1 MVLRDRMFSTMTP
14 DEFRQPSHQSF
25 RSLKPAS
32 RVARAINFIAF
43 HYPPIQPDA
52 PQEGLIGRHGPCHL
66 LTAAVELANPVLMR
80 SLGVVEPLKPTRPLS
95 NYGVD
100 SLVAVELRNWVPQ
113 QLEIDISVLQIVSV
127 RTLTALCETLL
138 GKLVR

>member
-43 HYPPIQPDA
+43 HYPPIQR
-52 PQEGLIGRHGPCHL
+52 E
-66 LTAAVELANPVLMR
+66 
-80 SLGVVEPLKPTRPLS
+80 
-95 NYGVD
+95 
-100 SLVAVELRNWVPQ
+100 
-113 QLEIDISVLQIVSV
+113 
-127 RTLTALCETLL
+127 
-138 GKLVR
+138 

>member
-43 HYPPIQPDA
+43 HYPPIQR
-52 PQEGLIGRHGPCHL
+52 LIRRHGPCHL

>member
-1 MVLRDRMFSTMTP
+1 M
-14 DEFRQPSHQSF
+14 
-25 RSLKPAS
+25 
-32 RVARAINFIAF
+32 
-43 HYPPIQPDA
+43 
-52 PQEGLIGRHGPCHL
+52 
-66 LTAAVELANPVLMR
+66 ELANPVLMR